1 MPSSRENVQVV
12 GGCRSLHAVPLG
24 TASNAQH
31 ALGPICTK
39 QQQQQQQLVL
49 ILMFNV
55 RDQLKKLGCR
65 NDTLV
70 IAVSDGTNSNLLQ
83 NLINF

>member
-12 GGCRSLHAVPLG
+12 GGCRSLHEVPLG

-39 QQQQQQQLVL
+39 QQQQLVL